1 MYSSVAV
8 TTTSYQLDT
17 STYDKD
23 ATLTF
28 YVVANCIA
36 DDGTT
41 QSITSTTESKNMFV
55 YPTAPT
61 ALTISNVAR
70 DGNTVSMTVN
80 FTQPTELGSTG
91 FRQFIIENGD
101 GYSETVAYVGSSY
114 NVAVS
119 FTQEAASGTIKVYL
133 QNTDTNSSAFMDGAS
148 STIQYNSTV
157 LTLDSVDYLIY
168 TGGGQKMNLSWNSV
182 VADGWTVN
190 NYTVYYNVNGGSYSS
205 VAVTT
210 TSYQLD
216 TSDLSIYVKGAALS
230 FYVVANCVATGTTQ
244 SITSNNES
252 KNMFVYATA
261 PTSGRLNWAAA
272 DASKNTMDINVQFM
286 NPSDTGY
293 GSIVGFTVSVGGVTK
308 SVAYNTDNSYL
319 YLVDMLDL
327 TYSASGDVV
336 IALVTNDTNDNGQ
349 LTGAS
354 TTTHFV
360 SSQTPIIIDA
370 SSDGR
375 TLTFKGV
382 SETPLTKIGTVHGI
396 VLIPSRLDVTYEISN
411 QDFYSIQ
418 NGSTNVFEY
427 VYTIDLAS
435 TLGASFVNTNSTY
448 VINIGNDVGVSTKY
462 IIRSI

>member
-1 MYSSVAV
+1 M
-8 TTTSYQLDT
+8 
-17 STYDKD
+17 
-23 ATLTF
+23 
-28 YVVANCIA
+28 I
-36 DDGTT
+36 
-41 QSITSTTESKNMFV
+41 
-55 YPTAPT
+55 
-61 ALTISNVAR
+61 
-70 DGNTVSMTVN
+70 
-80 FTQPTELGSTG
+80 
-91 FRQFIIENGD
+91 
-101 GYSETVAYVGSSY
+101 
-114 NVAVS
+114 
-119 FTQEAASGTIKVYL
+119 
-133 QNTDTNSSAFMDGAS
+133 
-148 STIQYNSTV
+148 
-157 LTLDSVDYLIY
+157 
-168 TGGGQKMNLSWNSV
+168 
-182 VADGWTVN
+182 
-190 NYTVYYNVNGGSYSS
+190 
-205 VAVTT
+205 
-210 TSYQLD
+210 
-216 TSDLSIYVKGAALS
+216 
-230 FYVVANCVATGTTQ
+230 
-244 SITSNNES
+244 
-252 KNMFVYATA
+252 VYATA